1 MATNTQ
7 ARTVSAN
14 AASNK
19 GILDIT
25 SLVLLAILLAAGFI
39 LNMTVGNALAAT
51 GIKPQFI
58 IAAYA
63 LAIALTQAS
72 FAQAAIFGILS
83 AAVIQITTSIPGL
96 NFVTELAGALTMA
109 ALVKSGIG
117 GSKVNPFIASLLTTL
132 VSGALFAVLGTVIM
146 GAALPTA
153 LAKVPIVLGTAV
165 FNAVVVQA
173 LFFPRRKVLGNEP
186 DMMDGPR
193 TSGPITKD
201 CPKQLAFGDVLRRL
215 VI

>member
-1 MATNTQ
+1 MLVIIVLLVVFEIFQ
-7 ARTVSAN
+7 VFDIFDVVFID
-14 AASNK
+14 K
-19 GILDIT
+19 LDVLA
-25 SLVLLAILLAAGFI
+25 LVLLAILLAAGFI

-109 ALVKSGIG
+109 ALVKSNIG
-117 GSKVNPFIASLLTTL
+117 GNKVSPFIAGLLTTL

-153 LAKVPIVLGTAV
+153 LAKVPIVLVSRADSAYSKLASIAAGS
-165 FNAVVVQA
+165 
-173 LFFPRRKVLGNEP
+173 VLAERMN
-186 DMMDGPR
+186 
-193 TSGPITKD
+193 
-201 CPKQLAFGDVLRRL
+201 LA
-215 VI
+215 

>member
-1 MATNTQ
+1 MANQNAQ
-7 ARTVSAN
+7 ARTVT
-14 AASNK
+14 AAPVSK
-19 GILDIT
+19 GLVNVS

-39 LNMTVGNALAAT
+39 LNMTVGNALAVT

-109 ALVKSGIG
+109 VLVKSNIG
-117 GSKVNPFIASLLTTL
+117 GDKMNPFIAGFLTTL
-132 VSGALFAVLGTVIM
+132 VSGALFAVLGTLIM

-173 LFFPRRKVLGNEP
+173 LFFPLRKVLG
-186 DMMDGPR
+186 
-193 TSGPITKD
+193 K
-201 CPKQLAFGDVLRRL
+201 
-215 VI
+215 

>member
-1 MATNTQ
+1 MATNAQ
-7 ARTVSAN
+7 ARTISAN
-14 AASNK
+14 AASNM

-39 LNMTVGNALAAT
+39 LNMTVGNALAVT

-83 AAVIQITTSIPGL
+83 ATVIQITTSIPGL
-96 NFVTELAGALTMA
+96 NFFTELAGALTMA
-109 ALVKSGIG
+109 ALAKSNIG
-117 GSKVNPFIASLLTTL
+117 GDKINPFIAGFLTTL

-173 LFFPRRKVLGNEP
+173 LFFPLRKVLG
-186 DMMDGPR
+186 
-193 TSGPITKD
+193 K
-201 CPKQLAFGDVLRRL
+201 
-215 VI
+215 

>member
-1 MATNTQ
+1 MADNTQ
-7 ARTVSAN
+7 ARTVSA
-14 AASNK
+14 AASSK
-19 GILDIT
+19 GLVDIS

-39 LNMTVGNALAAT
+39 LNMTVGNALAVT

-63 LAIALTQAS
+63 LAIVLTRANVG
-72 FAQAAIFGILS
+72 QAAVFGLLS
-83 AAVIQITTSIPGL
+83 AAVIQLTTSIPGL
-96 NFVTELAGALTMA
+96 NFFTELAGAVVMS

-117 GSKVNPFIASLLTTL
+117 GSKANPLISAFATTL
-132 VSGALFAVLGTVIM
+132 VSGALFAVCGTLIM

-173 LFFPRRKVLGNEP
+173 LYFPLARVL
-186 DMMDGPR
+186 
-193 TSGPITKD
+193 K
-201 CPKQLAFGDVLRRL
+201 K
-215 VI
+215 

>member
-7 ARTVSAN
+7 ARTISAN
-14 AASNK
+14 AASDK

-109 ALVKSGIG
+109 ALVKSNIG
-117 GSKVNPFIASLLTTL
+117 GDKVNPF
-132 VSGALFAVLGTVIM
+132 IM

-173 LFFPRRKVLGNEP
+173 LFFPLRKVLN
-186 DMMDGPR
+186 
-193 TSGPITKD
+193 K
-201 CPKQLAFGDVLRRL
+201 
-215 VI
+215 

>member
-1 MATNTQ
+1 MATQNAQ
-7 ARTVSAN
+7 ARTVT
-14 AASNK
+14 AAPASK
-19 GILDIT
+19 GLVNVS

-39 LNMTVGNALAAT
+39 LNMTVGNALAVM

-96 NFVTELAGALTMA
+96 NFDTELAGALTMV
-109 ALVKSGIG
+109 ALVKSNIG
-117 GSKVNPFIASLLTTL
+117 GDKINPLIAGLLTTL
-132 VSGALFAVLGTVIM
+132 VSGVLFAALGTIIM

-173 LFFPRRKVLGNEP
+173 LFFPLCKVLG
-186 DMMDGPR
+186 
-193 TSGPITKD
+193 K
-201 CPKQLAFGDVLRRL
+201 
-215 VI
+215 

>member
-7 ARTVSAN
+7 ARTISAN
-14 AASNK
+14 AASKK

-25 SLVLLAILLAAGFI
+25 SLVLLAVLLAAGFI

-83 AAVIQITTSIPGL
+83 AAVIQITTSI
-96 NFVTELAGALTMA
+96 AG
-109 ALVKSGIG
+109 
-117 GSKVNPFIASLLTTL
+117 LLTTL

-173 LFFPRRKVLGNEP
+173 LFFPLRKVLG
-186 DMMDGPR
+186 
-193 TSGPITKD
+193 K
-201 CPKQLAFGDVLRRL
+201 
-215 VI
+215 

>member
-1 MATNTQ
+1 MATQNAQ
-7 ARTVSAN
+7 ARTVT
-14 AASNK
+14 AAPASKRLVNVS
-19 GILDIT
+19 

-39 LNMTVGNALAAT
+39 LNMTVGNALAVT

-96 NFVTELAGALTMA
+96 NFVTELAGALTMV
-109 ALVKSGIG
+109 ALVKSNIG
-117 GSKVNPFIASLLTTL
+117 GDKINPFIAGLLTTL
-132 VSGALFAVLGTVIM
+132 VSGALFAALGTVIM

-173 LFFPRRKVLGNEP
+173 LFFPLCKVLG
-186 DMMDGPR
+186 
-193 TSGPITKD
+193 K
-201 CPKQLAFGDVLRRL
+201 
-215 VI
+215 

>member
-1 MATNTQ
+1 MATNAQ

-25 SLVLLAILLAAGFI
+25 SLVLLAVLLAAGFI
-39 LNMTVGNALAAT
+39 LNMTVGNALAVT

-63 LAIALTQAS
+63 
-72 FAQAAIFGILS
+72 S

-109 ALVKSGIG
+109 AIVKSNIG
-117 GSKVNPFIASLLTTL
+117 GDKVNPFIAGLLTTL

-173 LFFPRRKVLGNEP
+173 LFFPLRKVLG
-186 DMMDGPR
+186 
-193 TSGPITKD
+193 K
-201 CPKQLAFGDVLRRL
+201 
-215 VI
+215 

>member
-1 MATNTQ
+1 MSTYTQ
-7 ARTVSAN
+7 ARTISAN
-14 AASNK
+14 AASDK

-109 ALVKSGIG
+109 ALVKSNIG
-117 GSKVNPFIASLLTTL
+117 GNKVNPFIAGLLTTL
-132 VSGALFAVLGTVIM
+132 VSGALF
-146 GAALPTA
+146 AALPTA

-173 LFFPRRKVLGNEP
+173 LFFPLRKVLN
-186 DMMDGPR
+186 
-193 TSGPITKD
+193 K
-201 CPKQLAFGDVLRRL
+201 
-215 VI
+215 

>member
-7 ARTVSAN
+7 ARTISAN
-14 AASNK
+14 AASDK

-63 LAIALTQAS
+63 LAIALTQAN
-72 FAQAAIFGILS
+72 FAQAAIYQTKCEMEPLAGLL
-83 AAVIQITTSIPGL
+83 PGL

-109 ALVKSGIG
+109 ALVKSNIG
-117 GSKVNPFIASLLTTL
+117 GSKVNPFIAGLLTTL

-153 LAKVPIVLGTAV
+153 LAKVPIVLTSRGSSAEEKYLSI
-165 FNAVVVQA
+165 A
-173 LFFPRRKVLGNEP
+173 LAGMVAAL
-186 DMMDGPR
+186 
-193 TSGPITKD
+193 TK
-201 CPKQLAFGDVLRRL
+201 
-215 VI
+215 

>member
-7 ARTVSAN
+7 ARTISAN
-14 AASNK
+14 AASDK

-83 AAVIQITTSIPGL
+83 AAVI
-96 NFVTELAGALTMA
+96 
-109 ALVKSGIG
+109 
-117 GSKVNPFIASLLTTL
+117 
-132 VSGALFAVLGTVIM
+132 
-146 GAALPTA
+146 
-153 LAKVPIVLGTAV
+153 
-165 FNAVVVQA
+165 
-173 LFFPRRKVLGNEP
+173 
-186 DMMDGPR
+186 
-193 TSGPITKD
+193 
-201 CPKQLAFGDVLRRL
+201 
-215 VI
+215 

>member
-1 MATNTQ
+1 MATQNAQ
-7 ARTVSAN
+7 ARTVT
-14 AASNK
+14 AASK
-19 GILDIT
+19 GLVNVS

-39 LNMTVGNALAAT
+39 LNMTVGNALAVT

-96 NFVTELAGALTMA
+96 NFVTELAGALTMV
-109 ALVKSGIG
+109 ALVKSNIG
-117 GSKVNPFIASLLTTL
+117 GDKINPFIAGLLTTL
-132 VSGALFAVLGTVIM
+132 VSGVLFAALGTIIM

-173 LFFPRRKVLGNEP
+173 LFFPLCKVLG
-186 DMMDGPR
+186 
-193 TSGPITKD
+193 K
-201 CPKQLAFGDVLRRL
+201 
-215 VI
+215 

>member
-1 MATNTQ
+1 MATNAQ
-7 ARTVSAN
+7 ARTISAN

-25 SLVLLAILLAAGFI
+25 SLVLLAILLAAGLI

-63 LAIALTQAS
+63 LAIALTQAN
-72 FAQAAIFGILS
+72 FAQAAIFGIILS

-109 ALVKSGIG
+109 ALVKSNIG
-117 GSKVNPFIASLLTTL
+117 GDKINPFIAGLLTTL
-132 VSGALFAVLGTVIM
+132 VSGALFTVLGTVIM

-173 LFFPRRKVLGNEP
+173 LFFPLRKVLG
-186 DMMDGPR
+186 
-193 TSGPITKD
+193 K
-201 CPKQLAFGDVLRRL
+201 
-215 VI
+215 

>member
-1 MATNTQ
+1 MATNAQ
-7 ARTVSAN
+7 ARTISAN
-14 AASNK
+14 AASDK

-39 LNMTVGNALAAT
+39 LNMTVGNALAVT

-96 NFVTELAGALTMA
+96 NFVTELAA
-109 ALVKSGIG
+109 A
-117 GSKVNPFIASLLTTL
+117 
-132 VSGALFAVLGTVIM
+132 M
-146 GAALPTA
+146 LPVVA
-153 LAKVPIVLGTAV
+153 MTAV
-165 FNAVVVQA
+165 FNAILVGA
-173 LFFPRRKVLGNEP
+173 LYL
-186 DMMDGPR
+186 
-193 TSGPITKD
+193 PIQKAL
-201 CPKQLAFGDVLRRL
+201 KLN
-215 VI
+215 

>member
-1 MATNTQ
+1 MATNAQ
-7 ARTVSAN
+7 ARTISAN

-25 SLVLLAILLAAGFI
+25 SLVLLAVLLAAGFI

-96 NFVTELAGALTMA
+96 NFVTELAGARGPDDA
-109 ALVKSGIG
+109 DEI
-117 GSKVNPFIASLLTTL
+117 SLGH
-132 VSGALFAVLGTVIM
+132 VE
-146 GAALPTA
+146 
-153 LAKVPIVLGTAV
+153 
-165 FNAVVVQA
+165 
-173 LFFPRRKVLGNEP
+173 R
-186 DMMDGPR
+186 
-193 TSGPITKD
+193 
-201 CPKQLAFGDVLRRL
+201 DVLKRL
-215 VI
+215 LGLRAIGERDIVDADDRFHGYLS

>member
-1 MATNTQ
+1 MATQNAQ
-7 ARTVSAN
+7 ARTVT
-14 AASNK
+14 AAPASK
-19 GILDIT
+19 GLVNVS

-39 LNMTVGNALAAT
+39 LNMTVGNALAVT

-72 FAQAAIFGILS
+72 LAQAAIFGILS

-96 NFVTELAGALTMA
+96 NFVTELAGALTMV
-109 ALVKSGIG
+109 ALVKSNIG
-117 GSKVNPFIASLLTTL
+117 GDKINPFIAGLLTTL
-132 VSGALFAVLGTVIM
+132 VSGALFAALGTVIM

-173 LFFPRRKVLGNEP
+173 LFFPLCKVLG
-186 DMMDGPR
+186 
-193 TSGPITKD
+193 K
-201 CPKQLAFGDVLRRL
+201 
-215 VI
+215 

>member
-1 MATNTQ
+1 MATQNAQ
-7 ARTVSAN
+7 ARTVT
-14 AASNK
+14 AAPASK
-19 GILDIT
+19 GLVNVS

-39 LNMTVGNALAAT
+39 LNMTVGNALAVM
-51 GIKPQFI
+51 GIKPQSI

-96 NFVTELAGALTMA
+96 NFITELAGALTMV
-109 ALVKSGIG
+109 ALVKSNIG
-117 GSKVNPFIASLLTTL
+117 GDKINPLIAGLLTTL
-132 VSGALFAVLGTVIM
+132 VSGVLFAALGTIIM

-173 LFFPRRKVLGNEP
+173 LFFPLCKVLG
-186 DMMDGPR
+186 
-193 TSGPITKD
+193 K
-201 CPKQLAFGDVLRRL
+201 
-215 VI
+215 

>member
-1 MATNTQ
+1 MATQNAQ
-7 ARTVSAN
+7 ARTVT
-14 AASNK
+14 AAPASK
-19 GILDIT
+19 GLVNVS

-39 LNMTVGNALAAT
+39 LNMTVGNALAVM

-96 NFVTELAGALTMA
+96 NFVTELAGALTMV
-109 ALVKSGIG
+109 ALVKSNIG
-117 GSKVNPFIASLLTTL
+117 GDKINPFIAGLLTTL
-132 VSGALFAVLGTVIM
+132 VSGVLFAALGTIIM

-173 LFFPRRKVLGNEP
+173 LFFPLCKVLG
-186 DMMDGPR
+186 
-193 TSGPITKD
+193 K
-201 CPKQLAFGDVLRRL
+201 
-215 VI
+215 

>member
-1 MATNTQ
+1 MSQNTTAAQ
-7 ARTVSAN
+7 PRTVQTADRG
-14 AASNK
+14 K
-19 GILDIT
+19 LDVRA
-25 SLVLLAILLAAGFI
+25 LVLLAILLAAGFI
-39 LNMTVGNALAAT
+39 LNMTVGNALAVT

-96 NFVTELAGALTMA
+96 NFVTELAGALTMV
-109 ALVKSGIG
+109 ALVKSNIG
-117 GSKVNPFIASLLTTL
+117 GDKINPFIAGLLTTL
-132 VSGALFAVLGTVIM
+132 VSGALFAALGTIIM

-153 LAKVPIVLGTAV
+153 LAKAPIVLGTAV

-173 LFFPRRKVLGNEP
+173 LFFPLCKALG
-186 DMMDGPR
+186 
-193 TSGPITKD
+193 K
-201 CPKQLAFGDVLRRL
+201 
-215 VI
+215 

>member
-1 MATNTQ
+1 MATQNAQ
-7 ARTVSAN
+7 ARTVT
-14 AASNK
+14 AAPASK
-19 GILDIT
+19 GLVNVS

-39 LNMTVGNALAAT
+39 LNMTVGNALAVT

-83 AAVIQITTSIPGL
+83 VAVIQITTSIPGL
-96 NFVTELAGALTMA
+96 NFVTELAGALTMV
-109 ALVKSGIG
+109 ALVKSNIG
-117 GSKVNPFIASLLTTL
+117 GDKMNPFIAGLLTTL
-132 VSGALFAVLGTVIM
+132 VSGALFAALGTIIM

-173 LFFPRRKVLGNEP
+173 LFFPLCKVLG
-186 DMMDGPR
+186 
-193 TSGPITKD
+193 K
-201 CPKQLAFGDVLRRL
+201 
-215 VI
+215 

>member
-1 MATNTQ
+1 MATQNAQ
-7 ARTVSAN
+7 ARTVT
-14 AASNK
+14 AASK
-19 GILDIT
+19 GLVNVS

-39 LNMTVGNALAAT
+39 LNMTVGNALAVT

-96 NFVTELAGALTMA
+96 NFVTELAGALTMV
-109 ALVKSGIG
+109 ALVKSNIG
-117 GSKVNPFIASLLTTL
+117 GDKMNPFIAGLLTTL
-132 VSGALFAVLGTVIM
+132 VSGVLFAALGTIIM

-173 LFFPRRKVLGNEP
+173 LFFPLCKVLG
-186 DMMDGPR
+186 
-193 TSGPITKD
+193 K
-201 CPKQLAFGDVLRRL
+201 
-215 VI
+215 

>member
-1 MATNTQ
+1 MATQNAQ
-7 ARTVSAN
+7 ARTVT
-14 AASNK
+14 AAPASK
-19 GILDIT
+19 GLVNVS

-39 LNMTVGNALAAT
+39 LNMTVGNALAVT

-96 NFVTELAGALTMA
+96 NIVTELAGALTMV
-109 ALVKSGIG
+109 ALVKSNIG
-117 GSKVNPFIASLLTTL
+117 GDKINPFIAGLLTTL
-132 VSGALFAVLGTVIM
+132 VSGAFFAALGTVIM

-173 LFFPRRKVLGNEP
+173 LFFPLCKVLG
-186 DMMDGPR
+186 
-193 TSGPITKD
+193 K
-201 CPKQLAFGDVLRRL
+201 
-215 VI
+215 

>member
-1 MATNTQ
+1 MATQNAQ
-7 ARTVSAN
+7 ARTVT
-14 AASNK
+14 AAPASK
-19 GILDIT
+19 GLVNVS

-39 LNMTVGNALAAT
+39 LNMTVGNALAVT

-96 NFVTELAGALTMA
+96 NIVTELAGALTMV
-109 ALVKSGIG
+109 ALVKSNIG
-117 GSKVNPFIASLLTTL
+117 GDKINPFIAGLLTTL
-132 VSGALFAVLGTVIM
+132 VSGALFAALGTVIM

-173 LFFPRRKVLGNEP
+173 LFFPLRKVLG
-186 DMMDGPR
+186 
-193 TSGPITKD
+193 K
-201 CPKQLAFGDVLRRL
+201 
-215 VI
+215 